1 MGAVRPPAFNN
12 FLDDDDIPPPPPIRL
27 RRQLNIQ
34 DMINMVDNFNNGNN
48 DFRQLHNIRQYF
60 ANINE
65 FHNTIN
71 YDNLTE
77 RGKLRADDWFNRQNG
92 GKQKRLDKRF
102 RNKSRKSRKS
112 RKSKKRFRKKSRKY
126 KK

>member
-1 MGAVRPPAFNN
+1 MGAVPPPAFNN
-12 FLDDDDIPPPPPIRL
+12 FLDDDDIPPPPIGL

-48 DFRQLHNIRQYF
+48 DFRKLHNIRQYF
-60 ANINE
+60 ANIDE

-102 RNKSRKSRKS
+102 RNKSKKRFS
-112 RKSKKRFRKKSRKY
+112 RKSKKRFRKKSRKC

>member
-1 MGAVRPPAFNN
+1 MGAARPPAFNN
-12 FLDDDDIPPPPPIRL
+12 FLDDDGPPPRPIGL

-48 DFRQLHNIRQYF
+48 DFRQLQNIRQYF
-60 ANINE
+60 ANIGE

-92 GKQKRLDKRF
+92 GKQKRLDKKF
-102 RNKSRKSRKS
+102 RNKSKKTKKAKKSKKRVSRKSRKY
-112 RKSKKRFRKKSRKY
+112 RK
-126 KK
+126 